1 MTAQENKKVLV
12 EYLEA
17 LSGKPKTAEII
28 DKYVVA
34 PALKQHILDF
44 EAGFPNY
51 SGQIEDIVA
60 EGDLVAIRAT
70 FQGTHRNEFMGVPPT
85 GKDVTINAMI
95 FYRMQDGKIVDFW
108 MNADMAGLMQ
118 QLGAAPAAV

>member
-28 DKYVVA
+28 DKYVLV

-60 EGDLVAIRAT
+60 EGDLVAIRAR

-85 GKDVTINAMI
+85 GKDVTIDAMV

-118 QLGAAPAAV
+118 QLGSAPAAV

>member
-1 MTAQENKKVLV
+1 VTAQENKQVLV

-70 FQGTHRNEFMGVPPT
+70 FEGTHRNEFMGVPPT